1 MSDICALSYIESK
14 IVGIFAKKKKMIP
27 YLKWRERLNE
37 ITPQDHRIGTDIMLI
52 DDADNSRLDLALY
65 SEPFKVDM
73 TMAIIYEK
81 GFVRAKIN
89 MVEYKIEAP
98 SVVTIV
104 NDSIFQ
110 PLEYSEDLKSKI
122 IVMSRE
128 FSNSMFSNLTEIR
141 SIPNSLYANSVFIMD
156 NSNFVFDKYYDLLLN
171 LVSSPKIKFKVEAAR
186 HMTLAMFYGYTFDEH
201 GVDEKKNKSSRQE
214 MLHSKFIDL
223 LSRNFRTEREVKFY
237 AEKLCVTPKYLSQV
251 VSGLT
256 GRTPSDYIE
265 EFVVMESKALLNST
279 PMTIQQI
286 SDEMHFPS
294 QSFFGKYFKRIVG
307 MSPKEY
313 RASTKKLNLNLHS
326 VVS

>member
-1 MSDICALSYIESK
+1 
-14 IVGIFAKKKKMIP
+14 MIP

-89 MVEYKIEAP
+89 MVEYKIKAP
-98 SVVTIV
+98 SVVIIV

-141 SIPNSLYANSVFIMD
+141 LIPNSLYANSVFIMD

-313 RASTKKLNLNLHS
+313 RASTKKLNFYL
-326 VVS
+326 

>member
-1 MSDICALSYIESK
+1 MRKND
-14 IVGIFAKKKKMIP
+14 KMIP

-89 MVEYKIEAP
+89 MVEYKIKAP
-98 SVVTIV
+98 SVVIIV
-104 NDSIFQ
+104 NDSISQ

-141 SIPNSLYANSVFIMD
+141 SISNSLYANSVFIMD

-279 PMTIQQI
+279 PMTIQQV
-286 SDEMHFPS
+286 SDELHFPS

-313 RASTKKLNLNLHS
+313 RKSTKD
-326 VVS
+326 

>member
-1 MSDICALSYIESK
+1 M
-14 IVGIFAKKKKMIP
+14 
-27 YLKWRERLNE
+27 N
-37 ITPQDHRIGTDIMLI
+37 TD
-52 DDADNSRLDLALY
+52 Y
-65 SEPFKVDM
+65 GG
-73 TMAIIYEK
+73 EK
-81 GFVRAKIN
+81 S
-89 MVEYKIEAP
+89 P
-98 SVVTIV
+98 S
-104 NDSIFQ
+104 S
-110 PLEYSEDLKSKI
+110 
-122 IVMSRE
+122 
-128 FSNSMFSNLTEIR
+128 
-141 SIPNSLYANSVFIMD
+141 
-156 NSNFVFDKYYDLLLN
+156 
-171 LVSSPKIKFKVEAAR
+171 SSPKIKFKVEAAR

-256 GRTPSDYIE
+256 GRTPSDYIK

-313 RASTKKLNLNLHS
+313 RASTKKLNFYHQS

>member
-1 MSDICALSYIESK
+1 MSDVCALSYIESK

-98 SVVTIV
+98 SVVIIA
-104 NDSIFQ
+104 NDSIFL

-156 NSNFVFDKYYDLLLN
+156 NSNFVFYKYYDLLLN

-313 RASTKKLNLNLHS
+313 RKSTKD
-326 VVS
+326 

>member
-1 MSDICALSYIESK
+1 MR
-14 IVGIFAKKKKMIP
+14 KKDKMIP

-98 SVVTIV
+98 SVVIIV
-104 NDSIFQ
+104 NDSIFK

-313 RASTKKLNLNLHS
+313 RASTKN
-326 VVS
+326 

>member
-1 MSDICALSYIESK
+1 
-14 IVGIFAKKKKMIP
+14 MIP

-73 TMAIIYEK
+73 TMAIVYEK

-128 FSNSMFSNLTEIR
+128 FSNSMFSNLTEMRAIR
-141 SIPNSLYANSVFIMD
+141 NSLYANSVFIMD

-223 LSRNFRTEREVKFY
+223 LSRNFRKEREVKFY
-237 AEKLCVTPKYLSQV
+237 ADKLCVTPKYLSHV

-286 SDEMHFPS
+286 SDELHFPS

-313 RASTKKLNLNLHS
+313 RASTKN
-326 VVS
+326 

>member
-1 MSDICALSYIESK
+1 
-14 IVGIFAKKKKMIP
+14 MIP

-98 SVVTIV
+98 SVVIIV

-141 SIPNSLYANSVFIMD
+141 SIRNSLYANSVFIMD
-156 NSNFVFDKYYDLLLN
+156 NSNFVFGKYYDLLLN

-186 HMTLAMFYGYTFDEH
+186 YMTLAMFYGYTFDEH
-201 GVDEKKNKSSRQE
+201 GVDDNKNKSSRQE

-256 GRTPSDYIE
+256 GRTPSDYIK

-313 RASTKKLNLNLHS
+313 RASTKKLNFYRHS

>member
-1 MSDICALSYIESK
+1 MRKND
-14 IVGIFAKKKKMIP
+14 KMIP

-89 MVEYKIEAP
+89 MVEYKIKAP

-171 LVSSPKIKFKVEAAR
+171 LVSSPKIKFKIEAAR

-313 RASTKKLNLNLHS
+313 RASTKN
-326 VVS
+326 

>member
-1 MSDICALSYIESK
+1 
-14 IVGIFAKKKKMIP
+14 MIP

-89 MVEYKIEAP
+89 MVEYKIKAP
-98 SVVTIV
+98 SVVIIV
-104 NDSIFQ
+104 NDSISQ

-141 SIPNSLYANSVFIMD
+141 SISNSLYANSVFIMD

-279 PMTIQQI
+279 PMTIQQV
-286 SDEMHFPS
+286 SDELHFPS

-313 RASTKKLNLNLHS
+313 RKSTKD
-326 VVS
+326 

>member
-1 MSDICALSYIESK
+1 
-14 IVGIFAKKKKMIP
+14 MIP

-89 MVEYKIEAP
+89 MVEYKIKAP

-201 GVDEKKNKSSRQE
+201 GVDEKRNKSSRQE

-279 PMTIQQI
+279 PMTIQQV
-286 SDEMHFPS
+286 SDELHFPS

-313 RASTKKLNLNLHS
+313 RKSTKD
-326 VVS
+326 

>member
-1 MSDICALSYIESK
+1 
-14 IVGIFAKKKKMIP
+14 MIP

-89 MVEYKIEAP
+89 MVEYKIKAP

-122 IVMSRE
+122 IVISRE
-128 FSNSMFSNLTEIR
+128 FSNSMFSNLTEMRAIR
-141 SIPNSLYANSVFIMD
+141 NSLYANSVFIMD

-171 LVSSPKIKFKVEAAR
+171 LVSSPKIKFKIEAAR
-186 HMTLAMFYGYTFDEH
+186 HITLAMFYGYTFDEH
-201 GVDEKKNKSSRQE
+201 GVDDKKNKSSRQE
-214 MLHSKFIDL
+214 MLYSKFIDL
-223 LSRNFRTEREVKFY
+223 LSWNFRKEREVKFY
-237 AEKLCVTPKYLSQV
+237 ADKLCVTPKYLSHV
-251 VSGLT
+251 VRGLT

-279 PMTIQQI
+279 PMTIQQV
-286 SDEMHFPS
+286 SDELHFPS

-313 RASTKKLNLNLHS
+313 RKSTKD
-326 VVS
+326 

>member
-1 MSDICALSYIESK
+1 
-14 IVGIFAKKKKMIP
+14 MIP

-98 SVVTIV
+98 SVVIIV

-279 PMTIQQI
+279 PMTIQQV
-286 SDEMHFPS
+286 SDELHFPS

-313 RASTKKLNLNLHS
+313 RKSTKD
-326 VVS
+326 

>member
-1 MSDICALSYIESK
+1 
-14 IVGIFAKKKKMIP
+14 MIP

-201 GVDEKKNKSSRQE
+201 GVDEKRNKSSRQE

-279 PMTIQQI
+279 PMTIQQV
-286 SDEMHFPS
+286 SDELHFPS

-313 RASTKKLNLNLHS
+313 RASTKN
-326 VVS
+326 

>member
-1 MSDICALSYIESK
+1 MSDVCALSYIESK

-313 RASTKKLNLNLHS
+313 RASTKN
-326 VVS
+326 

>member
-1 MSDICALSYIESK
+1 
-14 IVGIFAKKKKMIP
+14 MIP

-98 SVVTIV
+98 SVVIIV
-104 NDSIFQ
+104 NDSIFK

-141 SIPNSLYANSVFIMD
+141 SIRNSLYANSVFIMD

-313 RASTKKLNLNLHS
+313 RASTKN
-326 VVS
+326 

>member
-1 MSDICALSYIESK
+1 
-14 IVGIFAKKKKMIP
+14 MIP

-37 ITPQDHRIGTDIMLI
+37 ITPQDHRIGTDIMQI

-98 SVVTIV
+98 SVVIIV

-313 RASTKKLNLNLHS
+313 RASTKN
-326 VVS
+326 

>member
-1 MSDICALSYIESK
+1 MSDVCALSYIESK

-89 MVEYKIEAP
+89 MVEYKIKAP

-279 PMTIQQI
+279 PMTIQQV
-286 SDEMHFPS
+286 SDELHFPS

-313 RASTKKLNLNLHS
+313 RKSTKD
-326 VVS
+326 

>member
-1 MSDICALSYIESK
+1 MSDVCALSYIESK

-141 SIPNSLYANSVFIMD
+141 SIPNYLYANSVFIMD

-313 RASTKKLNLNLHS
+313 RASTKN
-326 VVS
+326 

>member
-1 MSDICALSYIESK
+1 
-14 IVGIFAKKKKMIP
+14 MIP

-156 NSNFVFDKYYDLLLN
+156 NSNFVFYKYYDLLLN

-313 RASTKKLNLNLHS
+313 RASTKN
-326 VVS
+326 

>member
-1 MSDICALSYIESK
+1 MSDVCALSYIESK

-201 GVDEKKNKSSRQE
+201 GVDEKRNKSSRQE

-237 AEKLCVTPKYLSQV
+237 AEKLCVTPKYLSHV

-313 RASTKKLNLNLHS
+313 RASTKN
-326 VVS
+326 

>member
-1 MSDICALSYIESK
+1 MSDVCALSYIESK

-201 GVDEKKNKSSRQE
+201 GVDEKRNKSSRQE

-279 PMTIQQI
+279 PMTIQQV
-286 SDEMHFPS
+286 SDELHFPS

-313 RASTKKLNLNLHS
+313 RASTKN
-326 VVS
+326 

>member
-1 MSDICALSYIESK
+1 
-14 IVGIFAKKKKMIP
+14 MIP

-98 SVVTIV
+98 SVVIIV

-201 GVDEKKNKSSRQE
+201 GVDEKRNKSSRQE

-279 PMTIQQI
+279 PMTIQQV
-286 SDEMHFPS
+286 SDELHFPS

-313 RASTKKLNLNLHS
+313 RASTKN
-326 VVS
+326 

>member
-1 MSDICALSYIESK
+1 MRKND
-14 IVGIFAKKKKMIP
+14 KMIP

-98 SVVTIV
+98 SVVIIV

-313 RASTKKLNLNLHS
+313 RASTKN
-326 VVS
+326 

>member
-1 MSDICALSYIESK
+1 
-14 IVGIFAKKKKMIP
+14 MIP

-98 SVVTIV
+98 SVVIIV

-313 RASTKKLNLNLHS
+313 RASTKN
-326 VVS
+326 

>member
-1 MSDICALSYIESK
+1 
-14 IVGIFAKKKKMIP
+14 
-27 YLKWRERLNE
+27 
-37 ITPQDHRIGTDIMLI
+37 MLI

-98 SVVTIV
+98 SVVIIV

-128 FSNSMFSNLTEIR
+128 FSNSMFSNLTELR
-141 SIPNSLYANSVFIMD
+141 SIRNSLYANSVFIMD

-201 GVDEKKNKSSRQE
+201 GVYDNKNKSSRQE

-279 PMTIQQI
+279 PMTIQQV
-286 SDEMHFPS
+286 SDELHFPS

-313 RASTKKLNLNLHS
+313 RASTKN
-326 VVS
+326 